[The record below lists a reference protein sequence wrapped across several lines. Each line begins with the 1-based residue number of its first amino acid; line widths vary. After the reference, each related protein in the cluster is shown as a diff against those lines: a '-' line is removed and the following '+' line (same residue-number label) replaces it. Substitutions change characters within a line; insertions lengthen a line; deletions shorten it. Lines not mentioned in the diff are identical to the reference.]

1 LFSALLSKLEEL
13 RQFGGN
19 IMGKTFISSKPTKTS
34 ERIDTSGNII
44 NPRTKQV
51 IVPREVEVQP
61 PPVSPPVAPPQP
73 PQAPVTP
80 QIPKD
85 DGLSVLEQIQA
96 TKKKL
101 ADLEELRKLKI
112 QEKEKELQ
120 LLKDKDL

>member
-1 LFSALLSKLEEL
+1 
-13 RQFGGN
+13 
-19 IMGKTFISSKPTKTS
+19 MGKTFISSKPTKTS